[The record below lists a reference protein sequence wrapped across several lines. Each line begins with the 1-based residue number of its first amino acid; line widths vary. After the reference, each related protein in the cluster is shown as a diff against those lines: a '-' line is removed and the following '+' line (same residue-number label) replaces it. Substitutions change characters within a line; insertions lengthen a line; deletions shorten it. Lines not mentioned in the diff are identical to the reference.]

1 MEDIEILS
9 GQVHFINFIVFI
21 VFIILVFVISIIIA
35 LIIPI
40 VVIISSN
47 TIMSYGLF
55 RISVLKLLLYMRI

>member
-1 MEDIEILS
+1 MEDIQILS
-9 GQVHFINFIVFI
+9 GQVHFINFI

-35 LIIPI
+35 IIIPI

-47 TIMSYGLF
+47 AIMSYCLF